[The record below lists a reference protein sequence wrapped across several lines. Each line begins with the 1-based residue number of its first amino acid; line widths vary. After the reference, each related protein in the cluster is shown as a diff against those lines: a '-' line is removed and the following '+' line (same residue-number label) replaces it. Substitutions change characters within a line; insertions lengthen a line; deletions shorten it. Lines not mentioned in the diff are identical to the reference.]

1 MTRVALLDWFKL
13 KLPISTPASDG
24 VFVFVDL
31 LSFSLSDHI
40 MDCQTDLILLVS
52 ITGAVCVRLLPSS
65 GDVCVPLLPPSGAV
79 CVRLLPS
86 SFSPSV
92 CLWNAVHMLLLLVYI
107 CMCAPSSALTKTTGN
122 WEREATHYSPL
133 QETLTG
139 HCQESQMEKNKKRE

>member
-40 MDCQTDLILLVS
+40 MDCPTDLILLVS
-52 ITGAVCVRLLPSS
+52 IT
-65 GDVCVPLLPPSGAV
+65 GAV

-122 WEREATHYSPL
+122 WEREEREATHYSP
-133 QETLTG
+133 
-139 HCQESQMEKNKKRE
+139 

>member
-40 MDCQTDLILLVS
+40 MDCPTDLILLES
-52 ITGAVCVRLLPSS
+52 ITEDVCVRLLPSS
-65 GDVCVPLLPPSGAV
+65 GDVCVCLFPP
-79 CVRLLPS
+79 

-92 CLWNAVHMLLLLVYI
+92 CLWNSVNMLLLPVYL
-107 CMCAPSSALTKTTGN
+107 CMSAPPSALTKNTGN